1 MPSVAKKFRYRLE
14 SYSVVAM
21 AKIIPLLP
29 RPVLL
34 ALAKALGRLAFLFD
48 RRGRETGLQNIRA
61 AIAAGTLP
69 DCDPE
74 ELIKD
79 SYELFA
85 RGICDL
91 FWATRLN
98 ADNYSRY
105 IQMEVDDREAYDR
118 ATKEGAIW
126 VTPHFGNFEWISLL
140 MGFRGHPFTLVAQD
154 FKNPKL
160 TEVFTRFREQNG
172 HTVISSHR
180 AIIRLLKA
188 LKGGGHAALLT
199 DLTLKPDNT
208 SVPVRCFSFETCVTG
223 LHAFLQNRTG
233 AILIPGIS
241 IPCED
246 GTYLMRAVKPIE
258 VPPGTPLADVAQLC
272 WDAFEDT
279 IRDFPAPWLWMY
291 KHWRYRP
298 DGAEGDAY
306 PAYANR
312 SKKFDRWLRDA
323 DRKQ

>member
-1 MPSVAKKFRYRLE
+1 MPSPAKKLRYRIE
-14 SYSVVAM
+14 SFGVAAM

-29 RPVLL
+29 RPILL
-34 ALAKALGRLAFLFD
+34 SLAKALGRTAYLFD

-61 AIAAGTLP
+61 AIAAGALP
-69 DCDPE
+69 RRDPE
-74 ELIKD
+74 ELLKR

-85 RGICDL
+85 RSTCDL
-91 FWATRLN
+91 FWAQRLN
-98 ADNYSRY
+98 DENYSRY
-105 IQMEVDDREAYDR
+105 IQVEIGDQAAYDEAVR
-118 ATKEGAIW
+118 DGAIW
-126 VTPHFGNFEWISLL
+126 VTPHFGNFEWISLM

-154 FKNPKL
+154 FKNPAL
-160 TEVFTRFREQNG
+160 TEIFTRFREQNG

-180 AIIRLLKA
+180 ATIRLLKA
-188 LKGGGHAALLT
+188 LKSGSHAAMLT

-208 SVPVRCFSFETCVTG
+208 SVPVRCFSFTTCVTA

-233 AILIPGIS
+233 AILMPGFC

-246 GTYLMRAVKPIE
+246 GTYLMKSAKPIDIPE
-258 VPPGTPLADVAQLC
+258 GASLTEVAQLC
-272 WDAFEDT
+272 WDVFEDA
-279 IRDFPAPWLWMY
+279 IREFPEPWLWMY

-323 DRKQ
+323 EMKA